1 MGVKT
6 KWNPDLEAAGVAR
19 YTGKG
24 LKRVDPER
32 YESILKAAKNGFGVD
47 TLMEVFGVSR
57 ELGLKMIEQADRDP
71 QAQEA
76 FLEKLVK
83 TRDLALERLS
93 SALESGEMKPQQLPV
108 TTGILIDKVEQ
119 LLGKPSTTIRHE
131 TINLS
136 GPALEELIKQCKPK
150 EVIEAEVV
158 ESK

>member
-1 MGVKT
+1 
-6 KWNPDLEAAGVAR
+6 
-19 YTGKG
+19 
-24 LKRVDPER
+24 
-32 YESILKAAKNGFGVD
+32 
-47 TLMEVFGVSR
+47 MEVFGVSR

-131 TINLS
+131 TVNLS

-150 EVIEAEVV
+150 EVIEAEIV